1 MSMKILLF
9 AIVFSMSCFSQK
21 LELVH
26 KTDGIIWGIDMVD
39 ESNLVFTNRDG
50 RAKYSTGYEKFPK
63 TFKKFVDELN
73 KLFETKIAYWD

>member
-9 AIVFSMSCFSQK
+9 AIVFSMSCLSQK

-50 RAKYSTGYEKFPK
+50 RAKLLNLQ
-63 TFKKFVDELN
+63 LN
-73 KLFETKIAYWD
+73 KIMAIYM